1 MAEGK
6 CKWCKDEVCVND
18 NCPLVADFC
27 PVIDAPQVCR
37 YAEMELEFEFKIN
50 ALKMDGET
58 AVGLISTQGFTIEF
72 RDEDGNPIPL
82 NKKAIDNFLKA
93 THNKRKVMNNDG

>member
-18 NCPLVADFC
+18 KCPKVADFC
-27 PVIDAPQVCR
+27 PVVDTPQLCH
-37 YAEMELEFEFKIN
+37 YAEMELEFDFKIN

-58 AVGLISTQGFTIEF
+58 VVGLISTQGYTIEF
-72 RDEDGNPIPL
+72 QDKDGKPIPL
-82 NKKAIDNFLKA
+82 NKNAVDRLLKRRRS
-93 THNKRKVMNNDG
+93 RKDDK